1 MLLQKLMGKGPTSM
15 ISPSA
20 PKGLWSLGSHQNGQL
35 GLGDY
40 VSRSSPVQVG
50 ASITWAS
57 VSAAGSNVSHAT
69 KTDGTLWGWG
79 GNSVGQLG
87 LGDTANR
94 SSPVQ
99 VGTLA
104 TWGIVESGTNTSFAI
119 KTNGTLWAWGKDGY
133 GYLGLGTSAL
143 DKSSPVQVGTLAT
156 WSQVSSSGNFFSAI
170 KTDGTLWSWGR
181 NASGRLGLG
190 DQGAVYNARSS
201 PTQIGTLTT
210 WSRVTLGG
218 AHSVAVKTDGTLWS
232 WGYNSTGQLGFGDTI
247 RRSSP
252 VQVGTLATWSAVG
265 AGESY
270 RTFAIKTDGTLW
282 AWGDNASNNYGTL
295 GLGDIVNRSSPV
307 QVGTLAT
314 WSLLGVASGAA
325 FSVKIDRTLWGWGSN
340 NNGRLGLGDVVFRS
354 SPVQVGT
361 LASWIKIEGGNN
373 QSLGIHV

>member
-1 MLLQKLMGKGPTSM
+1 MLFQKLMGKGPTSM

-20 PKGLWSLGSHQNGQL
+20 PKGLWSWGSYQNGQL
-35 GLGDY
+35 GLGDA

-50 ASITWAS
+50 ASIAWAS
-57 VSAAGSNVSHAT
+57 VSAAQSNVSHAT

-79 GNSVGQLG
+79 GNSLGQLG
-87 LGDTANR
+87 LGDT
-94 SSPVQ
+94 
-99 VGTLA
+99 
-104 TWGIVESGTNTSFAI
+104 TS
-119 KTNGTLWAWGKDGY
+119 
-133 GYLGLGTSAL
+133 
-143 DKSSPVQVGTLAT
+143 
-156 WSQVSSSGNFFSAI
+156 
-170 KTDGTLWSWGR
+170 
-181 NASGRLGLG
+181 
-190 DQGAVYNARSS
+190 
-201 PTQIGTLTT
+201 
-210 WSRVTLGG
+210 
-218 AHSVAVKTDGTLWS
+218 
-232 WGYNSTGQLGFGDTI
+232 
-247 RRSSP
+247 RSSP

-270 RTFAIKTDGTLW
+270 RTFAIKTDSTLW

-325 FSVKIDRTLWGWGSN
+325 FAVKIDRTLWGWGSN

>member
-1 MLLQKLMGKGPTSM
+1 MLFQKLMGKGPTSM

-20 PKGLWSLGSHQNGQL
+20 PKGLWSWGSYQNGQL
-35 GLGDY
+35 GLGDA

-119 KTNGTLWAWGKDGY
+119 KTNGTLWAWGNDGY
-133 GYLGLGTSAL
+133 GYLGLGTSGL
-143 DKSSPVQVGTLAT
+143 NKSSPVQVGTLAT
-156 WSQVSSSGNFFSAI
+156 WSQVSSSNNFFSAI
-170 KTDGTLWSWGR
+170 KTDGTLWSWG
-181 NASGRLGLG
+181 
-190 DQGAVYNARSS
+190 
-201 PTQIGTLTT
+201 
-210 WSRVTLGG
+210 
-218 AHSVAVKTDGTLWS
+218 
-232 WGYNSTGQLGFGDTI
+232 YNSIGQLGFGDTI

-307 QVGTLAT
+307 QVGTLTT
-314 WSLLGVASGAA
+314 WSLLGVAGGNA
-325 FSVKIDRTLWGWGSN
+325 FAVKTDRTLWGWGSN
-340 NNGRLGLGDVVFRS
+340 ANGRLGLGDLANRS

-361 LASWIKIEGGNN
+361 LASWVKIVGGNN
-373 QSLGIHV
+373 QVLGIHV